1 MLAESEAIVD
11 ELSDDEVA
19 RYTAFL
25 ERAIELQA
33 RHTERV
39 RSL

>member
-1 MLAESEAIVD
+1 MLAESEVLVD
-11 ELSDDEVA
+11 DLTDAEIE
-19 RYTAFL
+19 RFTEFL